1 MVMTSSNRRMLVV
14 GNGFDLAHGLPT
26 RYQDMLDALSHDTS
40 SWLSPEDRQR
50 YSDNPFIKY
59 FSKYKDLPGWTGFE
73 GELQII
79 INYFC
84 QSHSAVI
91 TNPYLKRSSIE
102 QAFGVFFCKYW
113 REKRYRELWQSLQQY
128 LNELISYIDLYL
140 SKYIPSQVPK
150 TLSTD
155 TQYPRFIYKRH
166 YDYFLSFN
174 YTNTYFDFAGMMN
187 DGSGI
192 VVPTEDQFI
201 HGCCSAMGASQ
212 NIVLGIED
220 NDPSNLD
227 TIYFKKYFQ
236 RIQKK
241 TGREVFDWFD
251 EEISSSKPI
260 VTDIFGHSLDT
271 TDKDILMLI
280 FEKSQYTNIY
290 YYNQADYEQKIINL
304 VRLYGSPEEFTKR
317 YYNHKIRL
325 CDQIAEDERLPD

>member
-1 MVMTSSNRRMLVV
+1 
-14 GNGFDLAHGLPT
+14 
-26 RYQDMLDALSHDTS
+26 MLDALSHDTA
-40 SWLSPEDRQR
+40 SWLSLEDRQR

-73 GELQII
+73 SEIQQIVNYLSKPYQNVHTEKVHHDIENLFLDIRIAWHSHDTKTMWNILQRD
-79 INYFC
+79 
-84 QSHSAVI
+84 
-91 TNPYLKRSSIE
+91 LD
-102 QAFGVFFCKYW
+102 
-113 REKRYRELWQSLQQY
+113 
-128 LNELISYIDLYL
+128 ELISYIDVYL
-140 SKYIPSQVPK
+140 SKYISSQLPK
-150 TLSTD
+150 ALSAD
-155 TQYPRFIYKRH
+155 SQYPRFVYKRH

-174 YTNTYFDFAGMMN
+174 YTNTYFDFAEMMN

-201 HGCCSAMGASQ
+201 HGCCSAIGASQ

-220 NDPSNLD
+220 NDSSNLD

-251 EEISSSKPI
+251 EEISSPKPI
-260 VTDIFGHSLDT
+260 VTNIFGHSLDT

-280 FEKSQYTNIY
+280 LEKSQYTNIY

-325 CDQIAEDERLPD
+325 CDQIAEDEQLPD

>member
-26 RYQDMLDALSHDTS
+26 RYQDMLDALSRDTS
-40 SWLSPEDRQR
+40 SWLSPEDRER
-50 YSDNPFIKY
+50 YRDNPFIKY
-59 FSKYKDLPGWTGFE
+59 FGEYKDLPGWTGFE
-73 GELQII
+73 NEIQQIVNYLCKEYNSDRSPKLHYDIEKFFLDIREVWQKGNTKQMWKILQRD
-79 INYFC
+79 
-84 QSHSAVI
+84 
-91 TNPYLKRSSIE
+91 LD
-102 QAFGVFFCKYW
+102 
-113 REKRYRELWQSLQQY
+113 
-128 LNELISYIDLYL
+128 ELISYIDVYL
-140 SKYIPSQVPK
+140 SKYIPSQLPK
-150 TLSTD
+150 ALSTD
-155 TQYPRFIYKRH
+155 SQYPRFVYKRH

-174 YTNTYFDFAGMMN
+174 YTNTYSDFGKMMN

-201 HGCCSAMGASQ
+201 HGCCSAIGASQ

-251 EEISSSKPI
+251 EKISSSEPI

-280 FEKSQYTNIY
+280 FEKSRYTNIY

-304 VRLYGSPEEFTKR
+304 IRLYGSPEEFTKR

-325 CDQIAEDERLPD
+325 RDQIAEDEQLPD

>member
-1 MVMTSSNRRMLVV
+1 
-14 GNGFDLAHGLPT
+14 
-26 RYQDMLDALSHDTS
+26 MLDALSRDTS

-50 YSDNPFIKY
+50 YRDNPFIKY
-59 FSKYKDLPGWTGFE
+59 FGEYKDLPGWTGFE
-73 GELQII
+73 NEIQKIVNYLCKEYNSARPPKLHYDIEKFFLDIREVWLKGNTKQMWKILQRD
-79 INYFC
+79 
-84 QSHSAVI
+84 
-91 TNPYLKRSSIE
+91 LD
-102 QAFGVFFCKYW
+102 
-113 REKRYRELWQSLQQY
+113 
-128 LNELISYIDLYL
+128 ELISYIDIYL
-140 SKYIPSQVPK
+140 SKYIPSQLPK
-150 TLSTD
+150 ALSTD
-155 TQYPRFIYKRH
+155 SQYPRFVYKRH

-174 YTNTYFDFAGMMN
+174 YTNTYFDFAEMMN

-192 VVPTEDQFI
+192 VVPTEDHFI
-201 HGCCSAMGASQ
+201 HGRCAAMSASQ

-220 NDPSNLD
+220 NDSSNLD

-251 EEISSSKPI
+251 EEISSPKPI

-271 TDKDILMLI
+271 TDKDMLMLI
-280 FEKSQYTNIY
+280 LEKSQYTNIY

-325 CDQIAEDERLPD
+325 CDQIAEDEQLPD

>member
-1 MVMTSSNRRMLVV
+1 
-14 GNGFDLAHGLPT
+14 
-26 RYQDMLDALSHDTS
+26 MLDALSRDTA

-50 YSDNPFIKY
+50 YRDNPFIKY
-59 FSKYKDLPGWTGFE
+59 FGEYKDLPGWTGFE
-73 GELQII
+73 NEIQKIVNYLCKKYDNIRPPTIHGDIESFFLDIRIAWRSHDTKTMWNILQRD
-79 INYFC
+79 
-84 QSHSAVI
+84 
-91 TNPYLKRSSIE
+91 LD
-102 QAFGVFFCKYW
+102 
-113 REKRYRELWQSLQQY
+113 
-128 LNELISYIDLYL
+128 ELISYIDVYL
-140 SKYIPSQVPK
+140 SKYIPSQLPK
-150 TLSTD
+150 ALSTD
-155 TQYPRFIYKRH
+155 SQYPRFVYKRH

-174 YTNTYFDFAGMMN
+174 YTNTYFDFAEMMN
-187 DGSGI
+187 DGNGI

-251 EEISSSKPI
+251 EKISSSEPI

-280 FEKSQYTNIY
+280 FEKSRYTNIY

-325 CDQIAEDERLPD
+325 HDQIAEDEQLPD

>member
-1 MVMTSSNRRMLVV
+1 MLE
-14 GNGFDLAHGLPT
+14 
-26 RYQDMLDALSHDTS
+26 ALSRDTA

-50 YSDNPFIKY
+50 YRDNPFIKY
-59 FSKYKDLPGWTGFE
+59 FGEYKDLPGWTGFE
-73 GELQII
+73 NEIQRIVNCLCKEYNRARPPKLHYDIEKFFLDIREVWLKGNTKQMWKILQRD
-79 INYFC
+79 
-84 QSHSAVI
+84 
-91 TNPYLKRSSIE
+91 LD
-102 QAFGVFFCKYW
+102 
-113 REKRYRELWQSLQQY
+113 
-128 LNELISYIDLYL
+128 ELISYIDVYL
-140 SKYIPSQVPK
+140 SKYIPSQLPK
-150 TLSTD
+150 ALSTD
-155 TQYPRFIYKRH
+155 SQYPRFVYKRH

-174 YTNTYFDFAGMMN
+174 YTNTYFDFVKMMN

-192 VVPTEDQFI
+192 VVPTEDHFI
-201 HGCCSAMGASQ
+201 HGRCAAMGASQ

-251 EEISSSKPI
+251 EKISSSEPI

-325 CDQIAEDERLPD
+325 CDQIAEDEQLPD

>member
-1 MVMTSSNRRMLVV
+1 MTSSNRRMLVV

-26 RYQDMLDALSHDTS
+26 RYQDMLDALSHDTA
-40 SWLSPEDRQR
+40 SWLSLEDRQR

-73 GELQII
+73 SEIQQIVNYLCKKYDNSRPPKLHYDIEKFFLDIREVWLKGNTKQMWKILQRD
-79 INYFC
+79 
-84 QSHSAVI
+84 
-91 TNPYLKRSSIE
+91 LD
-102 QAFGVFFCKYW
+102 
-113 REKRYRELWQSLQQY
+113 
-128 LNELISYIDLYL
+128 ELISYIDVYL
-140 SKYIPSQVPK
+140 SKYIPSQLPK
-150 TLSTD
+150 ALSTD
-155 TQYPRFIYKRH
+155 SQYPRFVYKRH

-174 YTNTYFDFAGMMN
+174 YTNTYSDFGKMMN
-187 DGSGI
+187 DGNGI

-201 HGCCSAMGASQ
+201 HGCCSAIGASQ

-251 EEISSSKPI
+251 KEISSPKPI
-260 VTDIFGHSLDT
+260 VTNIFGHSLDT
-271 TDKDILMLI
+271 TDKDILILI
-280 FEKSQYTNIY
+280 LEKSQYTNIY

-317 YYNHKIRL
+317 SYNHKIRL
-325 CDQIAEDERLPD
+325 CDQIAEDEQLPD

>member
-26 RYQDMLDALSHDTS
+26 RYQDMLDALSRDTS

-50 YSDNPFIKY
+50 YRDNPFIKY
-59 FSKYKDLPGWTGFE
+59 FGEYKDLPGWTGFE
-73 GELQII
+73 NEIQKIV
-79 INYFC
+79 NYLCKEYIRIRPPKIQDDIESFFLDIRNPW
-84 QSHSAVI
+84 QSHDTKTI
-91 TNPYLKRSSIE
+91 WNI
-102 QAFGVFFCKYW
+102 
-113 REKRYRELWQSLQQY
+113 LQRD
-128 LNELISYIDLYL
+128 LDELISYIDVYL
-140 SKYIPSQVPK
+140 SKYIPSQLPK
-150 TLSTD
+150 ALSTD
-155 TQYPRFIYKRH
+155 SQYPRFVYKRH

-174 YTNTYFDFAGMMN
+174 YTNTYFDFGKMMN
-187 DGSGI
+187 DGNGI

-201 HGCCSAMGASQ
+201 HGCCSAIGASQ

-251 EEISSSKPI
+251 EEISSPKPI
-260 VTDIFGHSLDT
+260 VTNIFGHSLDT

-280 FEKSQYTNIY
+280 LEKSQYTNIY

-325 CDQIAEDERLPD
+325 CDQIAEDEQLPD

>member
-1 MVMTSSNRRMLVV
+1 MNSSNRRMLVV

-26 RYQDMLDALSHDTS
+26 RYQDMLEALSHDTA
-40 SWLSPEDRQR
+40 SWLSLEDRQR

-73 GELQII
+73 SEIQQIV
-79 INYFC
+79 NYLCKIYDNRRPPTIHGDIESFFLDIRIAWR
-84 QSHSAVI
+84 SHDTKTMWNI
-91 TNPYLKRSSIE
+91 
-102 QAFGVFFCKYW
+102 
-113 REKRYRELWQSLQQY
+113 LQQD
-128 LNELISYIDLYL
+128 LDELISYIDVYL
-140 SKYIPSQVPK
+140 SKYIPSQLPK
-150 TLSTD
+150 ALSTD
-155 TQYPRFIYKRH
+155 SQYPRFVYKRH

-174 YTNTYFDFAGMMN
+174 YTNTYFDFAEMMN
-187 DGSGI
+187 DGNGI

-251 EEISSSKPI
+251 EKISSSEPI

-325 CDQIAEDERLPD
+325 RDQIAEDEQLPD

>member
-1 MVMTSSNRRMLVV
+1 MTSSNRRMLVV

-26 RYQDMLDALSHDTS
+26 RYQDMLDALSRDTA

-50 YSDNPFIKY
+50 YRDNPFIKY
-59 FSKYKDLPGWTGFE
+59 FGEYKDLPGWTGFE
-73 GELQII
+73 NEIQKIVNYLCKKYDNIRPPTIHGDIESFFLDIRIAWRSHDTKTMWNILQRD
-79 INYFC
+79 
-84 QSHSAVI
+84 
-91 TNPYLKRSSIE
+91 LD
-102 QAFGVFFCKYW
+102 
-113 REKRYRELWQSLQQY
+113 
-128 LNELISYIDLYL
+128 ELISYIDVYL
-140 SKYIPSQVPK
+140 SKYIPSQLPK
-150 TLSTD
+150 ALSTD
-155 TQYPRFIYKRH
+155 SQYPRFVYKRH

-174 YTNTYFDFAGMMN
+174 YTNTYFDFAEMMN
-187 DGSGI
+187 DGNGI

-251 EEISSSKPI
+251 EKISSSEPI

-280 FEKSQYTNIY
+280 FEKSRYTNIY

-325 CDQIAEDERLPD
+325 HDQIAEDEQLPD

>member
-1 MVMTSSNRRMLVV
+1 
-14 GNGFDLAHGLPT
+14 
-26 RYQDMLDALSHDTS
+26 MLDALSHDTA

-50 YSDNPFIKY
+50 YRDNPFIKY
-59 FSKYKDLPGWTGFE
+59 FGEYKDLPGWTGFE
-73 GELQII
+73 NEIQRIVNCLCKEYNRARPPKLHYDIEKFFLDIREVWLKGNTKQMWKILQRD
-79 INYFC
+79 
-84 QSHSAVI
+84 
-91 TNPYLKRSSIE
+91 LD
-102 QAFGVFFCKYW
+102 
-113 REKRYRELWQSLQQY
+113 
-128 LNELISYIDLYL
+128 ELISYIDVYL
-140 SKYIPSQVPK
+140 SQYIPSQLPK
-150 TLSTD
+150 ALSTD
-155 TQYPRFIYKRH
+155 SQYPRFVYKRH

-174 YTNTYFDFAGMMN
+174 YTNTYFDFVKMMN

-192 VVPTEDQFI
+192 VVPTEDHFI
-201 HGCCSAMGASQ
+201 HGRCAAMGASQ

-236 RIQKK
+236 HIQKK

-251 EEISSSKPI
+251 EKISSSEPI

-325 CDQIAEDERLPD
+325 CDQIAEDEQLPD

>member
-1 MVMTSSNRRMLVV
+1 MNSSNRRMLVV

-26 RYQDMLDALSHDTS
+26 RYQDMLDALSRDTA

-50 YSDNPFIKY
+50 YRDNPFIKY
-59 FSKYKDLPGWTGFE
+59 FGEYKDLPGWTGFE
-73 GELQII
+73 NEIQKIVNYLCKKYDNIRPPTIHGDIESFFLDIRIAWRSHDTKTMWNILQRD
-79 INYFC
+79 
-84 QSHSAVI
+84 
-91 TNPYLKRSSIE
+91 LD
-102 QAFGVFFCKYW
+102 
-113 REKRYRELWQSLQQY
+113 
-128 LNELISYIDLYL
+128 ELISYIDVYL
-140 SKYIPSQVPK
+140 SKYIPSQLPK
-150 TLSTD
+150 ALSTD
-155 TQYPRFIYKRH
+155 SQYPRFVYKRH

-174 YTNTYFDFAGMMN
+174 YTNTYFDFAEMMN
-187 DGSGI
+187 DGNGI

-251 EEISSSKPI
+251 EKISSSEPI

-280 FEKSQYTNIY
+280 FEKSRYTNIY

-325 CDQIAEDERLPD
+325 HDQIAEDEQLPD

>member
-1 MVMTSSNRRMLVV
+1 
-14 GNGFDLAHGLPT
+14 
-26 RYQDMLDALSHDTS
+26 MLDALSHDTA
-40 SWLSPEDRQR
+40 SWLSLEDRQR

-73 GELQII
+73 NEIQQIV
-79 INYFC
+79 NYLCKIYDNRRPPTIHGDIESFFLDIRIAWR
-84 QSHSAVI
+84 SHDTKTMWNI
-91 TNPYLKRSSIE
+91 
-102 QAFGVFFCKYW
+102 
-113 REKRYRELWQSLQQY
+113 LQQD
-128 LNELISYIDLYL
+128 LDELISYIDVYL
-140 SKYIPSQVPK
+140 SKYIPSQLPK
-150 TLSTD
+150 ALSTD
-155 TQYPRFIYKRH
+155 SQYPRFVYKRH

-174 YTNTYFDFAGMMN
+174 YTNTYFDFAEMMN
-187 DGSGI
+187 DRNGI

-251 EEISSSKPI
+251 EKISSSEPI

-280 FEKSQYTNIY
+280 FEKSRYTNIY

-325 CDQIAEDERLPD
+325 RDQIAEDEQLPD

>member
-1 MVMTSSNRRMLVV
+1 
-14 GNGFDLAHGLPT
+14 
-26 RYQDMLDALSHDTS
+26 MLDKLFSDDTP
-40 SWLSPEDRQR
+40 WLSIKECQLYRGNPLIR
-50 YSDNPFIKY
+50 YFHQHQDIA
-59 FSKYKDLPGWTGFE
+59 GWTGFE

-79 INYFC
+79 INYFY

-102 QAFGVFFCKYW
+102 QAFGVLFCKYW
-113 REKRYRELWQSLQQY
+113 REKRYLELWQSLQQY

-140 SKYIPSQVPK
+140 SKYIPSQMPK
-150 TLSTD
+150 ALSTD
-155 TQYPRFIYKRH
+155 SQYPRFVYKRH

-174 YTNTYFDFAGMMN
+174 YTNTYFDFAEMMN

-201 HGCCSAMGASQ
+201 HGCCSAIGASQ

-251 EEISSSKPI
+251 EKISSSEPI

-325 CDQIAEDERLPD
+325 RDQIAEDEQLPD

>member
-1 MVMTSSNRRMLVV
+1 
-14 GNGFDLAHGLPT
+14 
-26 RYQDMLDALSHDTS
+26 MLDKLFSDDTP
-40 SWLSPEDRQR
+40 WLSIKECQLYRGNPLIR
-50 YSDNPFIKY
+50 YFHQHQDIA
-59 FSKYKDLPGWTGFE
+59 GWTGFE

-102 QAFGVFFCKYW
+102 QAFGVLFCKYW
-113 REKRYRELWQSLQQY
+113 REKRYLELWQSLQQY

-140 SKYIPSQVPK
+140 SKYIPSQMPK
-150 TLSTD
+150 ALSTD
-155 TQYPRFIYKRH
+155 SQYPRFVYKRH

-174 YTNTYFDFAGMMN
+174 YTNTYFDFAEMMN

-201 HGCCSAMGASQ
+201 HGCCSAIGASQ

-251 EEISSSKPI
+251 EKISSSEPI

-280 FEKSQYTNIY
+280 FEKSRYTNIY

-325 CDQIAEDERLPD
+325 RDQIAEDEQLPD

>member
-26 RYQDMLDALSHDTS
+26 RYQDMLDALSHDTA
-40 SWLSPEDRQR
+40 SWLSLEDRQR

-73 GELQII
+73 SEIQQIV
-79 INYFC
+79 NYLCKIYDNRRPPTIHGDIESFFLDIRIAWR
-84 QSHSAVI
+84 SHDTKTMWNI
-91 TNPYLKRSSIE
+91 
-102 QAFGVFFCKYW
+102 
-113 REKRYRELWQSLQQY
+113 LQQD
-128 LNELISYIDLYL
+128 LDELISYIDVYL
-140 SKYIPSQVPK
+140 SKYIPSQLPK
-150 TLSTD
+150 ALSTD
-155 TQYPRFIYKRH
+155 SQYPRFVYKRH

-174 YTNTYFDFAGMMN
+174 YTNTYFDFAEMMN
-187 DGSGI
+187 DGNGI

-251 EEISSSKPI
+251 EKISSSEPI

>member
-1 MVMTSSNRRMLVV
+1 MTSSNRRMLVV

-26 RYQDMLDALSHDTS
+26 RYQDMLDALSRDTA

-50 YSDNPFIKY
+50 YRDNPFIKY
-59 FSKYKDLPGWTGFE
+59 FGEYKDLPGWTGFE
-73 GELQII
+73 NEIQKIVNYLCKKYDNIRPPTIHGDIESFFLDIRIAWRSHDTKTMWNILQRD
-79 INYFC
+79 
-84 QSHSAVI
+84 
-91 TNPYLKRSSIE
+91 LD
-102 QAFGVFFCKYW
+102 
-113 REKRYRELWQSLQQY
+113 
-128 LNELISYIDLYL
+128 ELISYIDVYL
-140 SKYIPSQVPK
+140 SKYIPSQLPK
-150 TLSTD
+150 ALSTD
-155 TQYPRFIYKRH
+155 SQYPRFVYKRH

-174 YTNTYFDFAGMMN
+174 YTNTYFDFAEMMN
-187 DGSGI
+187 DGNGI

-251 EEISSSKPI
+251 EKISSSEPI

-325 CDQIAEDERLPD
+325 HDQIAEDEQLPD

>member
-1 MVMTSSNRRMLVV
+1 
-14 GNGFDLAHGLPT
+14 
-26 RYQDMLDALSHDTS
+26 MLDALSRDTS
-40 SWLSPEDRQR
+40 SWLSPEDRER
-50 YSDNPFIKY
+50 YRDNPFIKY
-59 FSKYKDLPGWTGFE
+59 FGEYKDLPGWTGFE
-73 GELQII
+73 NEIQQIVNYLCKEYNSDRSPKLHYDIEKFFLDIREVWQKGNTKQMWKILQRD
-79 INYFC
+79 
-84 QSHSAVI
+84 
-91 TNPYLKRSSIE
+91 LD
-102 QAFGVFFCKYW
+102 
-113 REKRYRELWQSLQQY
+113 
-128 LNELISYIDLYL
+128 ELISYIDVYL
-140 SKYIPSQVPK
+140 SKYIPSQLPK
-150 TLSTD
+150 ALSTD
-155 TQYPRFIYKRH
+155 SQYPRFVYKRH

-174 YTNTYFDFAGMMN
+174 YTNTYFDFAEMMN
-187 DGSGI
+187 DGNGI

-251 EEISSSKPI
+251 EKISSSEPI

-280 FEKSQYTNIY
+280 LEKSQYTNIY

-325 CDQIAEDERLPD
+325 RDQIAEDEQLPD

>member
-1 MVMTSSNRRMLVV
+1 MNSSNRRMLVV

-26 RYQDMLDALSHDTS
+26 RYQDMLEALSHDTA
-40 SWLSPEDRQR
+40 SWLSLEDRQR

-73 GELQII
+73 SEIQQIV
-79 INYFC
+79 NYLCKIYDNRHPPTIHGDIESFFLDIRIAWR
-84 QSHSAVI
+84 SHDTKTMWNI
-91 TNPYLKRSSIE
+91 
-102 QAFGVFFCKYW
+102 
-113 REKRYRELWQSLQQY
+113 LQQD
-128 LNELISYIDLYL
+128 LDELISYIDVYL
-140 SKYIPSQVPK
+140 SKYIPSQLPK
-150 TLSTD
+150 ALSTD
-155 TQYPRFIYKRH
+155 SQYPRFVYKRH

-174 YTNTYFDFAGMMN
+174 YTNTYFDFAEMMN
-187 DGSGI
+187 DGNGI

-251 EEISSSKPI
+251 EKISSSEPI

-325 CDQIAEDERLPD
+325 RDQIAEDEQLPD

>member
-1 MVMTSSNRRMLVV
+1 
-14 GNGFDLAHGLPT
+14 
-26 RYQDMLDALSHDTS
+26 
-40 SWLSPEDRQR
+40 
-50 YSDNPFIKY
+50 
-59 FSKYKDLPGWTGFE
+59 
-73 GELQII
+73 
-79 INYFC
+79 
-84 QSHSAVI
+84 
-91 TNPYLKRSSIE
+91 
-102 QAFGVFFCKYW
+102 
-113 REKRYRELWQSLQQY
+113 
-128 LNELISYIDLYL
+128 
-140 SKYIPSQVPK
+140 
-150 TLSTD
+150 
-155 TQYPRFIYKRH
+155 
-166 YDYFLSFN
+166 
-174 YTNTYFDFAGMMN
+174 
-187 DGSGI
+187 
-192 VVPTEDQFI
+192 
-201 HGCCSAMGASQ
+201 MGASQ

>member
-1 MVMTSSNRRMLVV
+1 MWNILQR
-14 GNGFDLAHGLPT
+14 DL
-26 RYQDMLDALSHDTS
+26 D
-40 SWLSPEDRQR
+40 
-50 YSDNPFIKY
+50 
-59 FSKYKDLPGWTGFE
+59 
-73 GELQII
+73 
-79 INYFC
+79 
-84 QSHSAVI
+84 
-91 TNPYLKRSSIE
+91 
-102 QAFGVFFCKYW
+102 
-113 REKRYRELWQSLQQY
+113 
-128 LNELISYIDLYL
+128 ELISYIDVYL
-140 SKYIPSQVPK
+140 SKYIPSQLPK
-150 TLSTD
+150 ALSTD
-155 TQYPRFIYKRH
+155 SQYPRFVYKRH

-174 YTNTYFDFAGMMN
+174 YTNTYFDFAEMMN
-187 DGSGI
+187 DGNGI

-251 EEISSSKPI
+251 EKISSSEPI

-280 FEKSQYTNIY
+280 FEKSRYTNIY

-325 CDQIAEDERLPD
+325 HDQIAEDEQLPD

>member
-1 MVMTSSNRRMLVV
+1 
-14 GNGFDLAHGLPT
+14 
-26 RYQDMLDALSHDTS
+26 MLDALSRDTA

-50 YSDNPFIKY
+50 YRDNPFIKY
-59 FSKYKDLPGWTGFE
+59 FGEYKDLPGWTGFE
-73 GELQII
+73 NEIQKIVNYLCKKYDNIRPPTIHGDIESFFLDIRIAWRSHDTKTMWNILQRD
-79 INYFC
+79 
-84 QSHSAVI
+84 
-91 TNPYLKRSSIE
+91 LD
-102 QAFGVFFCKYW
+102 
-113 REKRYRELWQSLQQY
+113 
-128 LNELISYIDLYL
+128 ELISYIDVYL
-140 SKYIPSQVPK
+140 SKYIPSQLPK
-150 TLSTD
+150 ALSTD
-155 TQYPRFIYKRH
+155 SQYSRFVYKRH

-174 YTNTYFDFAGMMN
+174 YTNTYFDFAEMMN
-187 DGSGI
+187 DGNGI

-251 EEISSSKPI
+251 EKISSSEPI

-280 FEKSQYTNIY
+280 FEKSRYTNIY

-325 CDQIAEDERLPD
+325 HDQIAEDEQLPD

>member
-26 RYQDMLDALSHDTS
+26 RYQDMLDALSRDTA

-50 YSDNPFIKY
+50 YRDNPFIKY
-59 FSKYKDLPGWTGFE
+59 FGEYKDLPGWTGFE
-73 GELQII
+73 NEIQKIVNYLCKKYDNIRPPTIHGDIESFFLDIRIAWRSHDTKTMWNILQRD
-79 INYFC
+79 
-84 QSHSAVI
+84 
-91 TNPYLKRSSIE
+91 LD
-102 QAFGVFFCKYW
+102 
-113 REKRYRELWQSLQQY
+113 
-128 LNELISYIDLYL
+128 ELISYIDVYL
-140 SKYIPSQVPK
+140 SKYIPSQLPK
-150 TLSTD
+150 ALSTD
-155 TQYPRFIYKRH
+155 SQYPRFVYKRH

-174 YTNTYFDFAGMMN
+174 YTNTYFDFAEMMN
-187 DGSGI
+187 DGNGI

-241 TGREVFDWFD
+241 TVREVFDWFD
-251 EEISSSKPI
+251 EKISSSEPI

-280 FEKSQYTNIY
+280 FEKSRYTNIY

-325 CDQIAEDERLPD
+325 HDQIAEDEQLPD

>member
-26 RYQDMLDALSHDTS
+26 RYQDMLDALSRDTS
-40 SWLSPEDRQR
+40 SWLSPEDRER
-50 YSDNPFIKY
+50 YRDNPFIKY
-59 FSKYKDLPGWTGFE
+59 FGEYKDLPGWTGFE
-73 GELQII
+73 NEIQQIVNYLCKEYNSDRSPKLHYDIEKFFLDIREVWQKGNTKQMWKILQRD
-79 INYFC
+79 
-84 QSHSAVI
+84 
-91 TNPYLKRSSIE
+91 LD
-102 QAFGVFFCKYW
+102 
-113 REKRYRELWQSLQQY
+113 
-128 LNELISYIDLYL
+128 ELISYIDVYL
-140 SKYIPSQVPK
+140 SKYIPSQLPK
-150 TLSTD
+150 ALSTD
-155 TQYPRFIYKRH
+155 SQYPRFVYKRH

-174 YTNTYFDFAGMMN
+174 YTNTYSDFGKMMN
-187 DGSGI
+187 DGNGI

-251 EEISSSKPI
+251 EKISSSEPI

-280 FEKSQYTNIY
+280 LEKSQYTNIY

-325 CDQIAEDERLPD
+325 RDQIAEDEQLPD

>member
-1 MVMTSSNRRMLVV
+1 
-14 GNGFDLAHGLPT
+14 
-26 RYQDMLDALSHDTS
+26 MLDKLFSDDTP
-40 SWLSPEDRQR
+40 WLSIKEYQLYRGNPLIR
-50 YSDNPFIKY
+50 YFHQHQDIT
-59 FSKYKDLPGWTGFE
+59 GWTGFE
-73 GELQII
+73 GELQTI

-84 QSHSAVI
+84 QSYSTVHAR
-91 TNPYLKRSSIE
+91 PHYQQSSIE
-102 QAFGVFFCKYW
+102 QAFGAFFCKYW
-113 REKRYRELWQSLQQY
+113 REKRYLEMWQSLQQY

-140 SKYIPSQVPK
+140 SKYIPSQMPK

-155 TQYPRFIYKRH
+155 SRYPRFIYKRH

-174 YTNTYFDFAGMMN
+174 YTNTYFDFAEMMN

-251 EEISSSKPI
+251 EEFSSPEPI

-280 FEKSQYTNIY
+280 LEKSRYTNIY

-325 CDQIAEDERLPD
+325 CDQIAEDEQLPD

>member
-1 MVMTSSNRRMLVV
+1 
-14 GNGFDLAHGLPT
+14 
-26 RYQDMLDALSHDTS
+26 MLDALSRDTS
-40 SWLSPEDRQR
+40 SWLSPEDRER
-50 YSDNPFIKY
+50 YRDNPFIKY
-59 FSKYKDLPGWTGFE
+59 FGEYKDLPGWTGFE
-73 GELQII
+73 NEIQQIVNYLCKEYNSDRSPKLHYDIEKFFLDIREVWQKGNTKQMWKILQRD
-79 INYFC
+79 
-84 QSHSAVI
+84 
-91 TNPYLKRSSIE
+91 LD
-102 QAFGVFFCKYW
+102 
-113 REKRYRELWQSLQQY
+113 
-128 LNELISYIDLYL
+128 ELISYIDVYL
-140 SKYIPSQVPK
+140 SKYIPSQLPK
-150 TLSTD
+150 ALSTD
-155 TQYPRFIYKRH
+155 SQYPRFVYKRH

-174 YTNTYFDFAGMMN
+174 YTNTYSDFGKMMN

-201 HGCCSAMGASQ
+201 HGCCSAIGASQ

-251 EEISSSKPI
+251 EKISSSEPI

-280 FEKSQYTNIY
+280 FEKSRYTNIY

-304 VRLYGSPEEFTKR
+304 IRLYGSPEEFTKR

-325 CDQIAEDERLPD
+325 RDQIAEDEQLPD

>member
-1 MVMTSSNRRMLVV
+1 M
-14 GNGFDLAHGLPT
+14 
-26 RYQDMLDALSHDTS
+26 
-40 SWLSPEDRQR
+40 
-50 YSDNPFIKY
+50 
-59 FSKYKDLPGWTGFE
+59 
-73 GELQII
+73 
-79 INYFC
+79 
-84 QSHSAVI
+84 
-91 TNPYLKRSSIE
+91 
-102 QAFGVFFCKYW
+102 
-113 REKRYRELWQSLQQY
+113 
-128 LNELISYIDLYL
+128 
-140 SKYIPSQVPK
+140 PK

-174 YTNTYFDFAGMMN
+174 YTNTYFDFAEMMN

-201 HGCCSAMGASQ
+201 HGCCSAIGASQ

-251 EEISSSKPI
+251 EKISSSEPI

-280 FEKSQYTNIY
+280 LEKSQYTNIY

-304 VRLYGSPEEFTKR
+304 IRLYGSPEEFTKR

-325 CDQIAEDERLPD
+325 CDQIAEDEQLPD

>member
-1 MVMTSSNRRMLVV
+1 MWN
-14 GNGFDLAHGLPT
+14 
-26 RYQDMLDALSHDTS
+26 
-40 SWLSPEDRQR
+40 
-50 YSDNPFIKY
+50 I
-59 FSKYKDLPGWTGFE
+59 
-73 GELQII
+73 
-79 INYFC
+79 
-84 QSHSAVI
+84 
-91 TNPYLKRSSIE
+91 
-102 QAFGVFFCKYW
+102 
-113 REKRYRELWQSLQQY
+113 LQQD
-128 LNELISYIDLYL
+128 LDELISYIDVYL
-140 SKYIPSQVPK
+140 SKYIPSQLPK
-150 TLSTD
+150 ALSTD
-155 TQYPRFIYKRH
+155 SQYPRFVYKRH

-174 YTNTYFDFAGMMN
+174 YTNTYFDFAEMMN
-187 DGSGI
+187 DGNGI

-251 EEISSSKPI
+251 EKISSSEPI

-280 FEKSQYTNIY
+280 FEKSRYTNIY

-325 CDQIAEDERLPD
+325 RDQIAEDEQLPD

>member
-1 MVMTSSNRRMLVV
+1 MVMNSSNRRMLVV

-26 RYQDMLDALSHDTS
+26 RYQDMLEALSHDTA
-40 SWLSPEDRQR
+40 SWLSLEDRQR

-73 GELQII
+73 SEIQQIV
-79 INYFC
+79 NYLCKIYDNRRPPTIHGDIESFFLDIRIAWR
-84 QSHSAVI
+84 SHDTKTMWNI
-91 TNPYLKRSSIE
+91 
-102 QAFGVFFCKYW
+102 
-113 REKRYRELWQSLQQY
+113 LQQD
-128 LNELISYIDLYL
+128 LDELISYIDVYL
-140 SKYIPSQVPK
+140 SKYIPSQLPK
-150 TLSTD
+150 ALSTD
-155 TQYPRFIYKRH
+155 SQYPRFVYKRH

-174 YTNTYFDFAGMMN
+174 YTNTYFDFAEMMN
-187 DGSGI
+187 DGNGI

-251 EEISSSKPI
+251 EKISSSEPI

-325 CDQIAEDERLPD
+325 RDQIAEDEQLPD

>member
-1 MVMTSSNRRMLVV
+1 MVMNSSNRRMLVV

-26 RYQDMLDALSHDTS
+26 RYQDMLEALSHDTA
-40 SWLSPEDRQR
+40 SWLSLEDRQR

-73 GELQII
+73 SEIQQIV
-79 INYFC
+79 NYLCKIYDNRRPPTIHGDIESFFLDIRIAWR
-84 QSHSAVI
+84 SHDTKTMWNI
-91 TNPYLKRSSIE
+91 
-102 QAFGVFFCKYW
+102 
-113 REKRYRELWQSLQQY
+113 LQQD
-128 LNELISYIDLYL
+128 LDELISYIDVYL
-140 SKYIPSQVPK
+140 SKYIPSQLPK
-150 TLSTD
+150 ALSTD
-155 TQYPRFIYKRH
+155 SQYPRFVYKRH

-174 YTNTYFDFAGMMN
+174 YTNTYFDFAEMMN
-187 DGSGI
+187 DGNGI

-251 EEISSSKPI
+251 EKISSSEPI

-325 CDQIAEDERLPD
+325 CDQTAEDEQLPD

>member
-1 MVMTSSNRRMLVV
+1 
-14 GNGFDLAHGLPT
+14 
-26 RYQDMLDALSHDTS
+26 MLDALSRDTS
-40 SWLSPEDRQR
+40 SWLSPEDRER
-50 YSDNPFIKY
+50 YRDNPFIKY
-59 FSKYKDLPGWTGFE
+59 FGEYFGEYKDLPGWTGFE
-73 GELQII
+73 NEIQQIVNYLCKEYNSDRSPKLHYDIEKFFLDIREVWQKGNTKQMWKILQRD
-79 INYFC
+79 
-84 QSHSAVI
+84 
-91 TNPYLKRSSIE
+91 LD
-102 QAFGVFFCKYW
+102 
-113 REKRYRELWQSLQQY
+113 
-128 LNELISYIDLYL
+128 ELISYIDVYL
-140 SKYIPSQVPK
+140 SKYIPSQLPK
-150 TLSTD
+150 ALSTD
-155 TQYPRFIYKRH
+155 SQYPRFIYKRH

-174 YTNTYFDFAGMMN
+174 YTNTYFDFGKMMN
-187 DGSGI
+187 DGNGI

-201 HGCCSAMGASQ
+201 HGCCSAIGASQ

-251 EEISSSKPI
+251 EEISSPKPI
-260 VTDIFGHSLDT
+260 VTNIFGHSLDT

-280 FEKSQYTNIY
+280 LEKSQYTNIY

-325 CDQIAEDERLPD
+325 CDQTAEDEQLPD

>member
-1 MVMTSSNRRMLVV
+1 
-14 GNGFDLAHGLPT
+14 
-26 RYQDMLDALSHDTS
+26 MLDKLFSDDTP
-40 SWLSPEDRQR
+40 WLSIKEYQLYRGNPLIR
-50 YSDNPFIKY
+50 YFHQHQDIA
-59 FSKYKDLPGWTGFE
+59 GWTDFE

-102 QAFGVFFCKYW
+102 QAFGVLFCKYW

-140 SKYIPSQVPK
+140 SKYIPSQMPK
-150 TLSTD
+150 ALSTD
-155 TQYPRFIYKRH
+155 SQYPRFVYKRH

-174 YTNTYFDFAGMMN
+174 YTNTYFDFAEMMN
-187 DGSGI
+187 DGNGI

-220 NDPSNLD
+220 NDPSNLN

-251 EEISSSKPI
+251 EKTSSSEPI

-271 TDKDILMLI
+271 TDKDMLMLI
-280 FEKSQYTNIY
+280 LEKSRYTNIY

-317 YYNHKIRL
+317 YYKHKIRL
-325 CDQIAEDERLPD
+325 CDQIAEDEQLPD

>member
-1 MVMTSSNRRMLVV
+1 
-14 GNGFDLAHGLPT
+14 
-26 RYQDMLDALSHDTS
+26 MLDALSHDTA
-40 SWLSPEDRQR
+40 SWLSLEDRQR

-73 GELQII
+73 SEIQQIV
-79 INYFC
+79 NYLCKIYDNRRPPTIHGDIESFFLDIRIAWR
-84 QSHSAVI
+84 SHDTKTMWNI
-91 TNPYLKRSSIE
+91 
-102 QAFGVFFCKYW
+102 
-113 REKRYRELWQSLQQY
+113 LQQD
-128 LNELISYIDLYL
+128 LDELISYIDVYL
-140 SKYIPSQVPK
+140 SKYIPSQLPK
-150 TLSTD
+150 ALSTD
-155 TQYPRFIYKRH
+155 SQYPRFVYKRH

-174 YTNTYFDFAGMMN
+174 YTNTYFDFAEMMN
-187 DGSGI
+187 DGNGI

-251 EEISSSKPI
+251 EKISSSEPI

-280 FEKSQYTNIY
+280 LEKSQYTNIY

-325 CDQIAEDERLPD
+325 RDQIAEDEQLPD

>member
-1 MVMTSSNRRMLVV
+1 MTSSNRRMLVV

-26 RYQDMLDALSHDTS
+26 RYQDMLEALSHDTA
-40 SWLSPEDRQR
+40 SWLSLEDRQR

-73 GELQII
+73 SEIQQIV
-79 INYFC
+79 NYLCKIYDNRRPPTIHGDIESFFLDIRIAWR
-84 QSHSAVI
+84 SHDTKTMWNI
-91 TNPYLKRSSIE
+91 
-102 QAFGVFFCKYW
+102 
-113 REKRYRELWQSLQQY
+113 LQQD
-128 LNELISYIDLYL
+128 LDELISYIDVYL
-140 SKYIPSQVPK
+140 SKYIPSQLPK
-150 TLSTD
+150 ALSTD
-155 TQYPRFIYKRH
+155 SQYPRFVYKRH

-174 YTNTYFDFAGMMN
+174 YTNTYFDFAEMMN
-187 DGSGI
+187 DGNGI

-251 EEISSSKPI
+251 EKISSSEPI

-325 CDQIAEDERLPD
+325 RDQIAEDEQLPD

>member
-1 MVMTSSNRRMLVV
+1 MLE
-14 GNGFDLAHGLPT
+14 
-26 RYQDMLDALSHDTS
+26 ALSHDTA
-40 SWLSPEDRQR
+40 SWLSAEDRQR

-73 GELQII
+73 SEIQQIV
-79 INYFC
+79 NYLCKIYDNRRPPTIHGDIESFFLDIRIAWR
-84 QSHSAVI
+84 SHDTKTMWNI
-91 TNPYLKRSSIE
+91 
-102 QAFGVFFCKYW
+102 
-113 REKRYRELWQSLQQY
+113 LQQD
-128 LNELISYIDLYL
+128 LDELISYIDVYL
-140 SKYIPSQVPK
+140 SKYIPSQLPK
-150 TLSTD
+150 ALSTD
-155 TQYPRFIYKRH
+155 SQYPRFVYKRH

-174 YTNTYFDFAGMMN
+174 YTNTYFDFAEMMN

-192 VVPTEDQFI
+192 VVPTEDHFI
-201 HGCCSAMGASQ
+201 HGRCSAMGASQ

-251 EEISSSKPI
+251 EKISSSEPI

-325 CDQIAEDERLPD
+325 CDQIAEDEQLPD

>member
-1 MVMTSSNRRMLVV
+1 MTSSNRRMLVV

-26 RYQDMLDALSHDTS
+26 RYQDMLDALSRDTS
-40 SWLSPEDRQR
+40 SWLSPEDRER
-50 YSDNPFIKY
+50 YRDNPFIKY
-59 FSKYKDLPGWTGFE
+59 FGEYKDLPGWTGFE
-73 GELQII
+73 NEIQQIVNYLCKEYNSDRSPKLHYDIEKFFLDIREVWQKGNTKQMWKILQRD
-79 INYFC
+79 
-84 QSHSAVI
+84 
-91 TNPYLKRSSIE
+91 LD
-102 QAFGVFFCKYW
+102 
-113 REKRYRELWQSLQQY
+113 
-128 LNELISYIDLYL
+128 ELISYIDVYL
-140 SKYIPSQVPK
+140 SKYIPSQLPK
-150 TLSTD
+150 ALSTD
-155 TQYPRFIYKRH
+155 SQYPRFVYKRH

-174 YTNTYFDFAGMMN
+174 YTNTYSDFGKMMN

-201 HGCCSAMGASQ
+201 HGCCSAIGASQ

-251 EEISSSKPI
+251 EKISSSEPI

-280 FEKSQYTNIY
+280 FEKSRYTNIY

-304 VRLYGSPEEFTKR
+304 IRLYGSPEEFTKR

-325 CDQIAEDERLPD
+325 RDQIAEDEQLPD